1 MAQSNAEVEKLQD
14 DLKHSE
20 VCIRKHRDLL
30 SAMRNSSQLVDEQ
43 IHVVMKEL
51 DTHRELVDQHQI
63 NNLSQF
69 ESIKSIFET
78 QIEDLKQKAA
88 KEISRLQNDFEQKS
102 LQNDEVIIIAFI
114 LRLYSLY
121 TIYDTVKIFLNDF

>member
-114 LRLYSLY
+114 LRLYSLC
-121 TIYDTVKIFLNDF
+121 TIYDTVKIFLNGF

>member
-20 VCIRKHRDLL
+20 ICIREHRDLL

-43 IHVVMKEL
+43 IHIVMKEL
-51 DTHRELVDQHQI
+51 DTQRELVDQHKI
-63 NNLSQF
+63 DNVSQL

-88 KEISRLQNDFEQKS
+88 KEISKLQKDFEQKS
-102 LQNDEVIIIAFI
+102 LLNNEVITYYCLHFEIIFT
-114 LRLYSLY
+114 LYNL
-121 TIYDTVKIFLNDF
+121 